1 MASRAKRK
9 MTLANSSSRAALG
22 EALRMAL
29 DALRAHKLRSYLT
42 LLGIVLAVTTLVAV
56 MSVVNG
62 LNLYVADRV
71 ANLGANVFVV
81 DRMGI
86 ITNARRFIEAQR
98 RPPLTAEDYRALAG
112 GQLQYSGSVA
122 AVETSVTDVRAGNE
136 LSEDANLIGATPNYG
151 EIRRLNVASGRF
163 FTEADELH
171 RQPVCFLGAQ
181 MAARLFPN
189 VDAIG
194 RSVRA
199 GNRSYRVIGVA
210 GAIGAVFGISQD
222 NFLLIPFATY
232 RAGWHA
238 PNRSVTLFVQAR
250 DPELMEAAQD
260 EVRLI
265 LRTRHHLA
273 YNAADDFG
281 MLASASILALW
292 GRITS
297 EVFALAVW
305 LTAVFLVVGG
315 IVIMN
320 IMLASVTERTHE
332 IGIRK
337 AVGAR
342 RGHILIQFLAESAA
356 LSALGGV
363 IGVALAMALAG
374 VVRATTPMPVVTSAD
389 AVVASLAISTGVGLF
404 FGIYPAWRAARL
416 SPIEALRAEV

>member
-1 MASRAKRK
+1 MPSGARRK

-42 LLGIVLAVTTLVAV
+42 LLGVVLAVTTLVAV

-86 ITNARRFIEAQR
+86 ITNARRFVEAQR
-98 RPPLTAEDYRALAG
+98 RPPLTAEDYRALSG
-112 GQLQYSGSVA
+112 GRLQFSRSVA

-171 RQPVCFLGAQ
+171 RQPICFLGAQ
-181 MAARLFPN
+181 LAASLFPN

-199 GNRSYRVIGVA
+199 GNHSYRVIGVA
-210 GAIGAVFGISQD
+210 ASIGTVFGISQD
-222 NFLLIPFATY
+222 NFLLIPFSTY

-238 PNRSVTLFVQAR
+238 PNRSVTLFIQAR
-250 DPELMEAAQD
+250 DPELIQAAQD
-260 EVRLI
+260 EVRVI
-265 LRTRHHLA
+265 LRTRHRLA
-273 YNAADDFG
+273 YNDPDDFG
-281 MLASASILALW
+281 MLVSASILALW
-292 GRITS
+292 ERITS
-297 EVFALAVW
+297 EVFTLAVW

-363 IGVALAMALAG
+363 IGVALAMAIAA
-374 VVRATTPMPVVTSAD
+374 VVRATTPMPVVTSLS
-389 AVVASLAISTGVGLF
+389 AVIISLAISTGVGLF

-416 SPIEALRAEV
+416 APIEALRAEV